1 MVTAIIMAGGSG
13 NRTMQSVP
21 KQFLTVNDVPVIVY
35 TMKNLQDIP
44 LIDDIIVVG
53 PEGWEGFIYAYA
65 KQFGIS
71 KLKQVVP
78 GGKSRHD
85 SIFNGLRY
93 LKEQGYS
100 GKICLCDGNRPMI
113 PASVIL
119 ETIALADR
127 CDCATCLEPCYDSMF
142 VSEDGKNVK
151 DNAERSLLYKASNP
165 ECSDF
170 DTMYSMYE
178 RATADQN
185 TDMCAAGLFVH
196 YGKKVMGSRG
206 SIKCFKITTAE
217 DFELFKA
224 LLDAEPLRNLKQNNG

>member
-35 TMKNLQDIP
+35 TMKNLQDIRQ
-44 LIDDIIVVG
+44 IDDIIVVG

-78 GGKSRHD
+78 GGKTRHD

-100 GKICLCDGNRPMI
+100 GKVCLCDGNRPMI

-119 ETIALADR
+119 ETIALTED
-127 CDCATCLEPCYDSMF
+127 CDCAACLEPCYDSMF
-142 VSEDGKNVK
+142 ISEDGKTIK
-151 DNAERSLLYKASNP
+151 ENAERSILYKASTP
-165 ECSDF
+165 ECSSFAD
-170 DTMYSMYE
+170 MLEVYE
-178 RATADQN
+178 RAMAEGSE
-185 TDMCAAGLFVH
+185 DMCTSALFLQ